1 MVRSTVAYFM
11 NFNWRDVINQ
21 FSSWIMKPCRLQAS
35 AYSGRVGCHGR
46 AAQECPEICK
56 TRLLCFRLAP
66 SALFVI
72 STRLWMTPPD
82 SCDGTP

>member
-1 MVRSTVAYFM
+1 M

-21 FSSWIMKPCRLQAS
+21 FNIAGWIMKPCRLQAS

-56 TRLLCFRLAP
+56 TRLLCFRLALP
-66 SALFVI
+66 RAVRIVRNLNA
-72 STRLWMTPPD
+72 TLDD
-82 SCDGTP
+82 SS